1 MTSPW
6 PDAPVLKSQG
16 GGFGY
21 NDATEVF
28 SMSSIPQRLLTP
40 QEYLAI
46 ERKAEFKSEYYAG
59 EMFAMA
65 GATWEHTFIKDN
77 VARHAGNQIADGPCR
92 LLTSDMRVKV
102 DATGLYTYPDIVF
115 VCEKL
120 IFEDNVFDTLLN
132 PRVIVEVLS
141 ETTEEYDRGTKLK
154 HYRKVPSIQEVV
166 LIAQDRPLVE
176 RYVRQADNGWL
187 LTEFAGLAA
196 TFEFSSVPVKIAM
209 TDIYRGVEFSESAA
223 P

>member
-1 MTSPW
+1 MSL
-6 PDAPVLKSQG
+6 VLKP
-16 GGFGY
+16 F
-21 NDATEVF
+21 
-28 SMSSIPQRLLTP
+28 LTP

-46 ERKAEFKSEYYAG
+46 ERKAEFKSEFYQG

-65 GATWEHTFIKDN
+65 GASFEHTRIKDN
-77 VARHAGNQIADGPCR
+77 VARHAGNQLADGPCQI
-92 LLTSDMRVKV
+92 LTSDMRVKV
-102 DATGLYTYPDIVF
+102 DETGLYTYPDIV
-115 VCEKL
+115 VICEEPR
-120 IFEDNVFDTLLN
+120 FEDNVFDTLLN

-141 ETTEEYDRGTKLK
+141 DSTEEYDRGTKLK
-154 HYRKVPSIQEVV
+154 HYRKILSVQEVV

-187 LTEFAGLAA
+187 LTELMDMTG

-209 TDIYRGVEFSESAA
+209 TDIYRGVEFPNKA